1 MKTKSHTIGT
11 KKYEKVMVGNKKI
24 NEADNFTYL
33 GIIMVPFRGNPV
45 KNKLQ
50 LTVTENFKIYL
61 KKNSQEKKDQHLK
74 LVQEQ

>member
-33 GIIMVPFRGNPV
+33 GIIIVPFRGNTV
-45 KNKLQ
+45 KNKL
-50 LTVTENFKIYL
+50 
-61 KKNSQEKKDQHLK
+61 
-74 LVQEQ
+74 